1 MSPYIVICIII
12 IYFAVIFSVSY
23 FSSKGNNI
31 NNFYKGNKNSPWWV
45 VAIGMIGTTLS
56 GVTFIS
62 VPGLVSTETKMT
74 YFEVILGNFLG
85 YIAIMYFLL
94 PLYYKMN
101 LTSIY
106 GYIEQR
112 FGKISY
118 KTSAILFLLSKLIGA
133 GFRLFI
139 VILVLQITVF
149 DPLNLPFEHSVFLF

>member
-1 MSPYIVICIII
+1 MSPYLVISIII
-12 IYFAVIFSVSY
+12 LYFAVIFSVSY
-23 FSSKGNNI
+23 LSSKGNNI

-62 VPGLVSTETKMT
+62 VPGLVSTATKMT

-85 YIAIMYFLL
+85 YIVIMYILL
-94 PLYYKMN
+94 PLYYNMN

-118 KTSAILFLLSKLIGA
+118 KTSAILFLLSKLNGA
-133 GFRLFI
+133 GIRLFI
-139 VILVLQITVF
+139 LLLVL
-149 DPLNLPFEHSVFLF
+149 

>member
-1 MSPYIVICIII
+1 M
-12 IYFAVIFSVSY
+12 
-23 FSSKGNNI
+23 
-31 NNFYKGNKNSPWWV
+31 
-45 VAIGMIGTTLS
+45 AIGMIGTTLS

-149 DPLNLPFEHSVFLF
+149 DPLNLPF